1 MSHEKTHRLSEQDRE
16 FLLMAAKDGMME
28 VHMGQ
33 LGQKQ
38 GASKAVK
45 ELSKRLIEDHTKAN
59 HELLA
64 LARDKDVPVSL
75 DGKAVLPP
83 ELSSKS
89 GAEFDREFAKLMIS
103 DHQQDIAEFEKEARS
118 GSDPDVKAWASR
130 TLQTLRAHL
139 EAAKALPELA
149 MK

>member
-1 MSHEKTHRLSEQDRE
+1 
-16 FLLMAAKDGMME
+16 
-28 VHMGQ
+28 MGQ

-38 GASKAVK
+38 GASRAVK
-45 ELSKRLIEDHTKAN
+45 ELSKRLIEDHTKTN

-64 LARDKDVPVSL
+64 LARDKDVPVSM
-75 DGKAVLPP
+75 DGKSVVPA

-103 DHQQDIAEFEKEARS
+103 DHQKDIAEFEKETRS
-118 GSDPDVKAWASR
+118 GSDPDVKAWANR
-130 TLQTLRAHL
+130 TLGTLRAHL
-139 EAAKALPELA
+139 QAAKALPELA